1 MGVEG
6 IIADGPE
13 ALPKLPPVHNVLI
26 VGAGLTGLATAL
38 ALHRFCRSFSSTY
51 LVFQASY

>member
-38 ALHRFCRSFSSTY
+38 ALHRFCRFFSSTY
-51 LVFQASY
+51 LVFQVSI